1 MLSAS
6 LAFSSEQLEGDS
18 IVQTVNHELYEFR
31 DFGKLPPSDAVI
43 TYLSLRLVV
52 WVRACLVDTLIS
64 CDRDRRAKFI
74 PSLFIPRHHQV
85 IKIDYDEN
93 RTIAGVSLFNA
104 HGGSGET
111 TTAVRLNSFDDKR
124 IQTTFYAPSPFT
136 EHMADCDR
144 FLHARAEVEQ
154 ALAALCLQGRVVRR
168 KGWVCICMEA
178 AKWLGEYGIRRTN
191 TCGISVEGRC
201 RTINL
206 NRRILIYLGFLH
218 AEHRQWQSQKH
229 KGVLR
234 GQTRP
239 ENPSQL
245 SRTQGSIP
253 QSSKRGK
260 YQRIV
265 QVAPEIGVLLETVN
279 YKVEGQQYVR
289 A

>member
-168 KGWVCICMEA
+168 KGW
-178 AKWLGEYGIRRTN
+178 
-191 TCGISVEGRC
+191 
-201 RTINL
+201 
-206 NRRILIYLGFLH
+206 
-218 AEHRQWQSQKH
+218 
-229 KGVLR
+229 
-234 GQTRP
+234 TRP